1 MLPLFMDSAYELDVP
16 HKVQEIIKGQEKVK
30 EKHPPVSDTQ
40 GFPMLKSYMGASMFS
55 EASKYCLMIF
65 NSTKSENPAFWQVY
79 LEFLEILKK
88 AGLLLDKRDSIFKV
102 KPGINFMII
111 DLFWNKFLLNNP
123 LE

>member
-1 MLPLFMDSAYELDVP
+1 M
-16 HKVQEIIKGQEKVK
+16 K
-30 EKHPPVSDTQ
+30 EKHPPLSDTQ
-40 GFPMLKSYMGASMFS
+40 TFPMLKSYMGASMFS
-55 EASKYCLMIF
+55 EASKYSLMIY

-88 AGLLLDKRDSIFKV
+88 SNLLLDKRDTIFKA

-111 DLFWNKFLLNNP
+111 ELFWNKFLNVNP